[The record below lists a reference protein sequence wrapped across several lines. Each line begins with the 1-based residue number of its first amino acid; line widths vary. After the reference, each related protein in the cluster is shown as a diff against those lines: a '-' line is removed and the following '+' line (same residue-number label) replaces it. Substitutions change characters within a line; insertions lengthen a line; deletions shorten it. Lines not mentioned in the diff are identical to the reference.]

1 MAAPE
6 PRTGPPPPP
15 PPQRRRRSGGWLWP
29 LLALIVLVL
38 LLALLVRACTGDDDD
53 GGSATGG
60 DTAAQTQTG
69 GGSGDGGDGA
79 SEGQGG
85 GGTVTLD
92 DLLAAGG
99 RGSLTEFDGRD
110 VEVTDGNVV
119 SVVPDA
125 GFWLGSTDAK
135 VFVEVEDEDGL
146 DDLGLEEGTTV
157 SLLGRIEENIEAET
171 YGLRGDDAT
180 LYRDQG
186 AHIAV
191 QAADVETA

>member
-1 MAAPE
+1 
-6 PRTGPPPPP
+6 
-15 PPQRRRRSGGWLWP
+15 
-29 LLALIVLVL
+29 
-38 LLALLVRACTGDDDD
+38 VRACTGDDDD
-53 GGSATGG
+53 GSSAAGG
-60 DTAAQTQTG
+60 DTVAQTQTG
-69 GGSGDGGDGA
+69 GGSDDGDGG
-79 SEGQGG
+79 EGDAEGG
-85 GGTVTLD
+85 GGGGDTVTLD
-92 DLLAAGG
+92 DLLASGG
-99 RGSLTEFDGRD
+99 GGSLTEFNGRD

-119 SVVPDA
+119 SVVPGA

-146 DDLGLEEGTTV
+146 DDLGLEEGATV

-191 QAADVETA
+191 QAADVETE